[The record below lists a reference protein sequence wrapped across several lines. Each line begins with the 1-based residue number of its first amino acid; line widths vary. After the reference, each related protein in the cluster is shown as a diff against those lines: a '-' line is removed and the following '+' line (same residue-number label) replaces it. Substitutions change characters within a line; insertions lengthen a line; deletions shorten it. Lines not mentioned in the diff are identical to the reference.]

1 MSESKIC
8 SVTQLPPL
16 SQHLLQNFSSQQKLN
31 HQDQFPHLLP
41 FTRQSSSMAHANLAL
56 KSL

>member
-8 SVTQLPPL
+8 SVTQLPLL
-16 SQHLLQNFSSQQKLN
+16 SQHLLQNFPSQLKLS
-31 HQDQFPHLLP
+31 HQDQFPYLLP
-41 FTRQSSSMAHANLAL
+41 FTGQPSLAHTNLAL

>member
-8 SVTQLPPL
+8 SVTQLPLL
-16 SQHLLQNFSSQQKLN
+16 SQHLLQNFPSQLKLS

-41 FTRQSSSMAHANLAL
+41 FTGQPSLAHTNLAL